1 MAYSPLRGG
10 GGYSQYRP
18 VRIKTP
24 PSLKPGVA
32 KIYEN
37 FQKNKTMGAKR
48 PKIWAFSGRE
58 APGKKIG
65 FLSVLKGKTVKRC
78 GREAP
83 ENLGDIKTMTVAKNS
98 LRFQKNKNM

>member
-1 MAYSPLRGG
+1 MCLICTVQLELTP
-10 GGYSQYRP
+10 
-18 VRIKTP
+18 P

-58 APGKKIG
+58 APEKIG
-65 FLSVLKGKTVKRC
+65 FLTVLKGKTVKKC

-83 ENLGDIKTMTVAKNS
+83 ENLGDIKT
-98 LRFQKNKNM
+98 LRLRNF